1 MSYLKY
7 GEKELNHLKK
17 VDKKLKKVILDF
29 GYIKRKTNVNL
40 FNALIEN
47 IISQQISTKAAI
59 TVKNNLK
66 QLIKEIN
73 PENILNFKTEQLKNC
88 GLSFRKVD
96 YIKNIAKAFIDG
108 VIDFNDLKN
117 LSDKEITAKLI
128 KLKGVGPWT
137 IEMLLIHTFLRPD
150 IMSYLDLGLKNGLK
164 ILHGLKTIDENYFNY
179 YKSLYSPY
187 GTVASI
193 YLWEV
198 YKRHNK
204 S

>member
-1 MSYLKY
+1 MSYIKY

-17 VDKKLKKVILDF
+17 ADEKLKKVILEF
-29 GYIKRKTNVNL
+29 GYIKRKTNINL
-40 FNALIEN
+40 FNALIGS

-66 QLIKEIN
+66 TLIKEIN
-73 PENILNFKTEQLKNC
+73 PKNILSFTAEQLKSC

-96 YIKNIAKAFIDG
+96 YLKNIARSFNDG
-108 VIDFNDLKN
+108 AIDFNNLKN
-117 LSDKEITAKLI
+117 LSDEEITKELI

-137 IEMLLIHTFLRPD
+137 VEMLLIHTFLRPD
-150 IMSYLDLGLKNGLK
+150 VMSYLDLGLKNGLK
-164 ILHGLKTIDENYFNY
+164 ILHGLEKIEESYFNY
-179 YKSLYSPY
+179 YKNIYSPY

-198 YKRHNK
+198 YRRHNK
-204 S
+204 N